1 MNTHMSLNRLVRTI
15 TRKLGILMDGMEAEI
30 ATATLPKFANHPKGL
45 RIARPRRIIH
55 PEHMFLGDNI
65 NIGPGSLLIAI
76 KEYPGSFAKHPEKEL
91 VNQKFTPKISIGNR
105 VTATANLHIAAHSEI
120 TIEDDVLFAS
130 NINIT
135 DALHGYE
142 HANEAYKFQPLFRI
156 APILIGEGC
165 WIGQN
170 VVVLPGVTIG
180 KYSIVGANSVVTKS
194 IPAQCI
200 AVGTPARITKT
211 WDDINQKWVS
221 NDKL

>member
-1 MNTHMSLNRLVRTI
+1 MRRIVRI
-15 TRKLGILMDGMEAEI
+15 IIRKLGILMHRMEAEI
-30 ATATLPKFANHPKGL
+30 ASATLPKFANNPL
-45 RIARPRRIIH
+45 RLTIARPRRIIN

-91 VNQKFTPKISIGNR
+91 VNHNFTPIISIGNR

-142 HANEAYKFQPLFRI
+142 HATEAYKYQPLFRI

-194 IPAQCI
+194 IPAHCI
-200 AVGTPARITKT
+200 AVGAPARITKI
-211 WDDINQKWVS
+211 WDDINHKWVS
-221 NDKL
+221 NDKK